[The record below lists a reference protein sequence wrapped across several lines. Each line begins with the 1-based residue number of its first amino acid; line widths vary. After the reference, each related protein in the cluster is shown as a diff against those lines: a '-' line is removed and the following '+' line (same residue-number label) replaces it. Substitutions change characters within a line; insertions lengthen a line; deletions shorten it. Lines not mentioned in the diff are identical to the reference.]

1 MTVLGIRRPLLVFFV
16 WYTNIYFTTFYKM
29 IDCSEKC
36 IILSFWSSED
46 LLELFS
52 SVVLRKHLN
61 IFGFISGT
69 IRVILTKLSR
79 IYRGMKKQHLYK
91 CMTPTLVWHLFLIKS
106 VRIRANFNKLYSRST
121 TRYSAET
128 LRKLLRWYRLSL
140 PN

>member
-16 WYTNIYFTTFYKM
+16 WYTNIYFTAFYKM

-46 LLELFS
+46 LLELIL
-52 SVVLRKHLN
+52 SVALRKHLN
-61 IFGFISGT
+61 IFGFISGN
-69 IRVILTKLSR
+69 IRVILTKLPR
-79 IYRGMKKQHLYK
+79 IHRGRKKQQLYK
-91 CMTPTLVWHLFLIKS
+91 CMTLTLVWHVFLIKS
-106 VRIRANFNKLYSRST
+106 VKIRANFKKLYSRST

-128 LRKLLRWYRLSL
+128 LRKLLRWSGLSL